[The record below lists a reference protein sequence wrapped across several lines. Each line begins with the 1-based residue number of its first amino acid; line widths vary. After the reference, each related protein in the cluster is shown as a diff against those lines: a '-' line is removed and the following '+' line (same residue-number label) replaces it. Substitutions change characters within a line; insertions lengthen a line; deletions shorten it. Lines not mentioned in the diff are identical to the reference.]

1 MSSPG
6 APVSAPTQT
15 SISALLEARSVA
27 VVGASQRQDSF
38 GAQLM
43 SQLVGGG
50 FGGDIWPVNP
60 RYRDVQGLACVAS
73 ISDLPQAP
81 DLAVLAVA
89 NPLVEHQLKAAAE
102 HGCRAALIFASLFE
116 LTAEGQAP
124 LVDRVA
130 AIARSAGMAV
140 CGGNCMGFVNLVD
153 DLRVCG
159 YGMPS
164 DLVAGAI
171 TFITHSGSAFAAM
184 LYNKRP
190 LRFNLVVSSG
200 QELVT
205 TSADYLDYALDQPS
219 TKAVAMFIETINDP
233 PRFRAALER
242 AANLDVPVI
251 VLKVGRTPRSHDLV
265 IAHSGAL
272 AGADE
277 AYEALFDAYGVVRVR
292 SFAEMSDTLELMVAG
307 RRAGP
312 GGLAS
317 IHDSGG
323 ERVLFADE
331 AAGVGVP
338 QPDLANQT
346 RVRLDAVLE
355 EGLAPGNPLDA
366 WGTGNS
372 YEEIF
377 IESADALMADPSM
390 AALALCVDLT
400 TEMYAEAGYVKVAK
414 YACAHNDKPFAVL
427 SNFADAI
434 DRRDAASLREAGI
447 PVLEGTTTGLL
458 AFKHLFALRDHRS
471 LPAIISQK
479 GLSPEVR
486 DRWRGRLVS
495 GPPLSE
501 TESLALLADYG
512 VPVIAS
518 RAADDRP
525 GVLRAAEAVGWPV
538 ALKTAAAGVAHKSD
552 AGGVRLNLGPLDL
565 APAYAEMAGRLGPA
579 VTVARMAPPGVELA
593 LGVVRDPQFGPLVMV
608 GAGGV
613 LVEILED
620 RRFGLP
626 PLDETRALNLM
637 GGLRVRRMLDG
648 ARGAPPADGVAVTGA
663 LVALSRLALDLGDV
677 LAALDVNPLIV
688 GPEGCVAVDALVVPS
703 TLRSHDHRFR
713 AQL

>member
-6 APVSAPTQT
+6 APVPAPARS
-15 SISALLEARSVA
+15 SIRALLEAQSVA

-43 SQLVGGG
+43 SQLAAGR
-50 FGGDIWPVNP
+50 FKGDIWPVNP
-60 RYRDVQGLACVAS
+60 RYREIQGLACVPS
-73 ISDLPQAP
+73 ISDLPRAP
-81 DLAVLAVA
+81 DLAVLAVP
-89 NPLVEHQLKAAAE
+89 NPLVEEQLRAAAE
-102 HGCRAALIFASLFE
+102 HGCRSALIFASLFE
-116 LTAEGQAP
+116 ATPEGQVP

-130 AIARSAGMAV
+130 SIARSADMAV
-140 CGGNCMGFVNLVD
+140 CGGNCMGFLNLANDVR
-153 DLRVCG
+153 LCG
-159 YGMPS
+159 YGMPF
-164 DLVAGAI
+164 DLAPGAI

-184 LYNKRP
+184 LYNNRP

-205 TSADYLDYALDQPS
+205 TTSDYLEYALEQPS
-219 TKAVAMFIETINDP
+219 TRAVAMFIETIKDP
-233 PRFRAALER
+233 PKFRAALER

-251 VLKVGRTPRSHDLV
+251 ALKVGRTPRSHDLV

-272 AGADE
+272 AGAEE
-277 AYEALFDAYGVVRVR
+277 AHDALFDAYGVVRVR
-292 SFAEMSDTLELMVAG
+292 SFAEMADTLELLVAG

-331 AAGVGVP
+331 AAAVGVP
-338 QPDLANQT
+338 QPDIAGPT
-346 RVRLDAVLE
+346 RARLDAVLE
-355 EGLAPGNPLDA
+355 KGLAPGNPLDA
-366 WGTGNS
+366 WGTGND

-377 IESADALMADPSM
+377 IESAEALLEDPAM
-390 AALALCVDLT
+390 AAVALCVDLT

-414 YACAHNDKPFAVL
+414 QAWASYDKPFAVL

-434 DRRDAASLREAGI
+434 DRRDAASLRAAGI

-458 AFKHLFALRDHRS
+458 AFKHLFGLRDHRS
-471 LPAIISQK
+471 MPAIPPQEEVP
-479 GLSPEVR
+479 PEVGE
-486 DRWRGRLVS
+486 RWRERLLS

-512 VPVIAS
+512 VPVIPS
-518 RAADDRP
+518 RAAVDGP
-525 GVLRAAEAVGWPV
+525 GVLRAAEAVGWPI
-538 ALKTAAAGVAHKSD
+538 ALKTAEEGVAHKSD
-552 AGGVRLNLGPLDL
+552 AGGVKLNLGQADL
-565 APAYAEMAGRLGPA
+565 EPAYAEMGRRLGPQ

-608 GAGGV
+608 AAGGV
-613 LVEILED
+613 LVEIFED

-626 PLDETRALNLM
+626 PLDETRALTMLDR
-637 GGLRVRRMLDG
+637 LRVRAVLDG
-648 ARGAPPADGVAVTGA
+648 VRGAPAADAIAVARA

-677 LAALDVNPLIV
+677 LAALDVNPLIA

-703 TLRSHDHRFR
+703 AL
-713 AQL
+713 

>member
-6 APVSAPTQT
+6 APVSAPAHS
-15 SISALLEARSVA
+15 SIRTLLEARSVA
-27 VVGASQRQDSF
+27 VVGASRRQDSF

-50 FGGDIWPVNP
+50 FNGDVWPVNP
-60 RYRDVQGLACVAS
+60 RYGLVQGLACVPS
-73 ISDLPQAP
+73 ISDLPRTP
-81 DLAVLAVA
+81 DLVVLAVP
-89 NPLVEHQLKAAAE
+89 NPLVEQQLKAAAE
-102 HGCRAALIFASLFE
+102 QGCRSGVIFASLFE
-116 LTAEGQAP
+116 PASEGQAP

-130 AIARSAGMAV
+130 TVARSAGMAV
-140 CGGNCMGFVNLVD
+140 CGGNCMGFLNLAG

-164 DLVAGAI
+164 DLVPGTI

-184 LYNKRP
+184 IYNNRP

-205 TSADYLDYALDQPS
+205 TSADYLEYALEQPS

-233 PRFRAALER
+233 PKFRAALER
-242 AANLDVPVI
+242 AASLDVPVI
-251 VLKVGRTPRSHDLV
+251 VLKVGRTPRSQDLA

-277 AYEALFDAYGVVRVR
+277 AYDALFDAYGVVRVR
-292 SFAEMSDTLELMVAG
+292 SFAEMSDTLELVVAG

-338 QPDLANQT
+338 QPDIADPT
-346 RVRLDAVLE
+346 RARLDAVLE

-377 IESADALMADPSM
+377 IESAGALLADPSM

-414 YACAHNDKPFAVL
+414 HAWAHSDKPFAVL

-458 AFKHLFALRDHRS
+458 AFKHLFGLRDHRS
-471 LPAIISQK
+471 LPAIVFPEEVSA
-479 GLSPEVR
+479 EVR
-486 DRWRGRLVS
+486 ERWRGRLVS
-495 GPPLSE
+495 GPLLSE
-501 TESLALLADYG
+501 TESLMLLADYG
-512 VPVIAS
+512 VPVIPSKVAG
-518 RAADDRP
+518 DGP

-538 ALKTAAAGVAHKSD
+538 ALKTAAEGVAHKSD
-552 AGGVRLNLGPLDL
+552 AGGVRLNLGPPDL
-565 APAYAEMAGRLGPA
+565 APAYAEMARRLGPA

-593 LGVVRDPQFGPLVMV
+593 LGVVRDPQFGPLVMA

-626 PLDETRALNLM
+626 PLDETRALNLL
-637 GGLRVRRMLDG
+637 GGLRARRVLDG
-648 ARGAPPADGVAVTGA
+648 ARGAPPADAIAVARA

-677 LAALDVNPLIV
+677 LAALDVNPLIA

-703 TLRSHDHRFR
+703 AL
-713 AQL
+713 